1 MVKAL
6 VLAVAA
12 SLLAIPAPAAAN
24 VDPTRGVT
32 FDISA
37 WGVPVPRSQQARE
50 ADLQVSA
57 VGSDPQGYAV
67 CQIGGARASNGLL
80 TQVDVTCAADRSE
93 AIAVTLRGP
102 AQSATLTFGYV
113 QPAPVGRASDY
124 NLSRYAG
131 RQMRYKP
138 CRVVPVRFNPGPS
151 PRPAFVQ
158 RGFRYALQQ
167 VAQASGIQLRYKG
180 HTSFV
185 PGNDRRT
192 KGKGISVAYVPKSRS
207 TFPQLRPAQVLGI
220 GGWVTDNSRRWLASG
235 YAVIKRS
242 NDTEDEMTYILTV
255 MHEIG
260 HAVGLDHASIRSK
273 QVMAPA
279 ESAPGITWGKGDL
292 RGLHKA
298 GPRTSC

>member
-50 ADLQVSA
+50 ANLQVSA

-124 NLSRYAG
+124 TLSRYAG

-192 KGKGISVAYVPKSRS
+192 KGKGISVAAPARRVAARSRS
-207 TFPQLRPAQVLGI
+207 CGQHRYWVSAVGSRTTPA
-220 GGWVTDNSRRWLASG
+220 GGWLPVT
-235 YAVIKRS
+235 RS
-242 NDTEDEMTYILTV
+242 SNGRTT
-255 MHEIG
+255 
-260 HAVGLDHASIRSK
+260 
-273 QVMAPA
+273 
-279 ESAPGITWGKGDL
+279 
-292 RGLHKA
+292 
-298 GPRTSC
+298 PRTR